1 MRRHSIIARLG
12 PADRQAVALRD
23 AASNRTE
30 VRFIDGERRLG
41 FGLGQLTDR
50 LAARGIF
57 PSENAIDLAI
67 VAATVTAAD
76 TRISRSKEAQDTWTR
91 EITLYLPV
99 AEPDLWTA
107 HAGLIERILDFLTG
121 DRWQLVFRARH
132 PTYKRIVGA
141 RQTLV
146 GAPFTSVCLFSGGL
160 DSFIAAIDLLAAK
173 ANPLFVSHYWEIST
187 SSQTLC
193 AQRIGAVYG
202 NLDPRHV
209 RARIGFPDKL
219 VKGSEAE
226 KTTRGRSFLFLA
238 MAAVAASGLTSPKIY
253 VPENGLISLN
263 VPLDP
268 LRLGAWSTRTTHPF
282 YLARWQD
289 LIAALGIPATIENP
303 YRFQTKGEMISG
315 CANKGLLQ
323 QYVGET
329 ISCSSI
335 AKARWKKLKP
345 GHCGHCT
352 PCLIRRAAITGALG
366 KDPTTYSLP
375 ILTAK
380 PLNAKSAES
389 ENIRSFQLMARRLAS
404 QHHVEEILVHKPG
417 PLSDYPSKDVAG
429 YAGVFRRGVEEV
441 NAIVKNVIVRP

>member
-12 PADRQAVALRD
+12 PADRQAVGLRD
-23 AASNRTE
+23 AASTRTE
-30 VRFIDGERRLG
+30 IRFIDGERRLG
-41 FGLGQLTDR
+41 FGLGQLTDQ

-67 VAATVTAAD
+67 IAATVTAAD

-91 EITLYLPV
+91 EIALYLPV

-107 HAGLIERILDFLTG
+107 HAGHIERILDFLTG
-121 DRWQLVFRARH
+121 DRWQLVFRVRH
-132 PTYKRIVGA
+132 PSHKKILGA
-141 RQTLV
+141 RRTLV

-173 ANPLFVSHYWEIST
+173 QNPLFVSHYWDIST

-219 VKGSEAE
+219 VNSSEAE
-226 KTTRGRSFLFLA
+226 KTTRARSFLFLA
-238 MAAVAASGLTSPKIY
+238 MAALAASGLTNSKIY

-282 YLARWQD
+282 YLVRWQD
-289 LIAALGIPATIENP
+289 LIAALGIPAIIENP
-303 YRFQTKGEMISG
+303 YRFQTKGEMTSG
-315 CANKGLLQ
+315 CANKKLLQ

-366 KDPTTYSLP
+366 KDPTIYSLP

-429 YAGVFRRGVEEV
+429 YAAVFRRGVEEV